1 MLRTGIT
8 VVITMALT
16 SLGTFAAVDY
26 MRGRVV
32 PSPYLVP
39 HDVQSGVLGERREL
53 LVRLPETY
61 HRAPDRRYPVAFVL
75 DGSALD
81 IPTAD
86 SAALMARLALTP
98 ELIVVGIPNV
108 SAEGRQRDYTPPY
121 MRQDV
126 DRADSAFGGGDRFLD
141 FLERE
146 VVPLVER
153 VYRSDGR
160 CVLIGHSR
168 GGLLVTY
175 ALIARPTMF
184 HAFLAHSPAL
194 WRDDFAAVASL
205 AEWLPRQSGL
215 SGFYY
220 LSVGGDEVPQMKEG
234 YARARAIL
242 QQHAGAAGLRW
253 RGDIVEGADHQ
264 SNRERAAPLGLR
276 AAFDAPS
283 GETPRGG
290 GTAVERE

>member
-1 MLRTGIT
+1 MLRAGMT
-8 VVITMALT
+8 VVITMTLT
-16 SLGTFAAVDY
+16 SFGTFAAVDY
-26 MRGRVV
+26 MRGRAV

-39 HDVQSGVLGERREL
+39 HDVRSDVLGERRQL

-61 HRAPDRRYPVAFVL
+61 HRALDRRYPVAFVL

-108 SAEGRQRDYTPPY
+108 SAEGRQRDYTPPF
-121 MRQDV
+121 MRQDI
-126 DRADSAFGGGDRFLD
+126 DRADSAFGAGDRFLD

-153 VYRSDGR
+153 VYRSDGHR
-160 CVLIGHSR
+160 VLIGHSR

-184 HAFLAHSPAL
+184 DAFLAHSPAL

-205 AEWLPRQSGL
+205 AEWLPRQSRL
-215 SGFYY
+215 SKFYY
-220 LSVGGDEVPQMKEG
+220 MSVGGDEVPQMKDG
-234 YARARAIL
+234 YARARAVL
-242 QQHAGAAGLRW
+242 EQHAEAAGLRW
-253 RGDIVEGADHQ
+253 HADVVEGADHQ

-276 AAFDAPS
+276 AAFHAPL
-283 GETPRGG
+283 GNTPRDGSA
-290 GTAVERE
+290 AVARE